1 MSPRHGALDASL
13 CSHSALRETAQH
25 ALRFPASG
33 NPSIDGNWWVG
44 CDVGMH
50 GTRDHR
56 ADEHDADEEAAQD
69 RSGYKKIDGSHD
81 ALRLMTRTVTV
92 AKLTMPSSRSAHCDA
107 IAVDKIRAPHDRD
120 RVLVTRCR
128 TAPSEW
134 SERSVV
140 ENLNGNQRKR
150 SFTGASGNGR
160 ASTCVTQLRRT
171 TMEPLL

>member
-1 MSPRHGALDASL
+1 M
-13 CSHSALRETAQH
+13 
-25 ALRFPASG
+25 
-33 NPSIDGNWWVG
+33 
-44 CDVGMH
+44 GMH

-128 TAPSEW
+128 STLSE
-134 SERSVV
+134 
-140 ENLNGNQRKR
+140 
-150 SFTGASGNGR
+150 
-160 ASTCVTQLRRT
+160 
-171 TMEPLL
+171 